1 MEVNNE
7 VSNVETIPV
16 VTNFIV
22 SAEDEKD
29 IILESLLDNETTSSS
44 ITPNT
49 VTENSNFLDEPT
61 IFEKFDIDINN
72 KVATN
77 SMSLTKEP
85 TINLNS
91 SFFYAPSV
99 FEQYDIEITETD
111 IADENNEEELVVE
124 NVVEPVINKDDI
136 QNTLETSEEEIVS
149 EVTKEND
156 VSEINE
162 ISEEPLSLN
171 DIITLDN
178 ELETID
184 DILGTSAKEE
194 LEDIELN
201 LSPNNEEEP
210 IDRKSVV

>member
-1 MEVNNE
+1 MKKKDVEEKTNNIISLDTIKAEKEKKNSVPKKSKRTLHLTIGKEENNREVSNNEIQETNIENISEKVNNE

-85 TINLNS
+85 T
-91 SFFYAPSV
+91 
-99 FEQYDIEITETD
+99 
-111 IADENNEEELVVE
+111 
-124 NVVEPVINKDDI
+124 
-136 QNTLETSEEEIVS
+136 
-149 EVTKEND
+149 
-156 VSEINE
+156 
-162 ISEEPLSLN
+162 
-171 DIITLDN
+171 
-178 ELETID
+178 
-184 DILGTSAKEE
+184 
-194 LEDIELN
+194 
-201 LSPNNEEEP
+201 
-210 IDRKSVV
+210 DRKSVV